1 MRGSAGLELFRK
13 TLPSSGGSNGAKE
26 DRGCTVQA
34 SYHEKQKCKGS
45 PAVVKEQAQ
54 QNLQLKA
61 IRVCPGGSAGTDIG
75 FVQISAHPQG
85 PAAPPPPPETFGPYS
100 KKTEESA

>member
-1 MRGSAGLELFRK
+1 M
-13 TLPSSGGSNGAKE
+13 
-26 DRGCTVQA
+26 
-34 SYHEKQKCKGS
+34 
-45 PAVVKEQAQ
+45 VKEQAQ

-85 PAAPPPPPETFGPYS
+85 PAAPPPPPETFGPNN
-100 KKTEESA
+100 KKTEESARVLIIVHLLIADLDKEATAAEVEKRTHKRPMRSSW

>member
-85 PAAPPPPPETFGPYS
+85 PAVPPRPPETFGPYS